1 VTTLRFRIRRIESR
15 LAEAMARDREA
26 VRLGLDRLRRAG
38 DPALIE
44 GAIDRL
50 EARLSAS
57 IAAKAR
63 RRQDIPPLTFPE
75 ALPITACQE
84 EIVAAIQKHPVLIV
98 SGETGSGKS
107 TQIPKFCLAAG
118 RGLDG
123 MIGHT
128 QPRRIAAVAVAQR
141 IAEELGQPLGNAV
154 GYKIRFSDRTSRG
167 AYIKIMTD
175 GILLA
180 ETQTDRRLSAYDTII
195 VDEAHERNLNIDF
208 ILGYL
213 KRLVGR
219 RRDLKV
225 VITSATIDTEKFSR
239 AFGGAPVIDVTGRT
253 FPVEVRYADPG
264 TASGDNG
271 EVTHVELAVQ
281 AVADIAR
288 ERREGDVLV
297 FMPTEQDIRDAC
309 EALEGQ
315 AGRHAVIL
323 PLFARLSAA
332 DQARVFKPAGRRKI
346 IVATNVAET
355 SITIPGIRY
364 VVDTG
369 LARISRYSP
378 RTRTTALPVAPISR
392 SSADQRK
399 GRCGRVEHGVCIR
412 LYAEEDYLA
421 RPQYTAP
428 EILRANLAEV
438 ILRMIALGLGD
449 VADFPFIDRPEPKSI
464 RDGFNLLTEL
474 GAIEEGGR
482 EKAEGGRRK
491 AEGGN
496 EEGGRRKGEGGGK
509 EGVRLT
515 EVGRMMARMPLD
527 PRLSRMLIAAREE
540 RCEEAIAVI
549 AAALSIQDPRERPA
563 EKAAEADRIHAAFRE
578 PGSDFL
584 TFLVI
589 WRRFQGACKTAAG
602 RGQVKRFCRDHFL
615 SFRRMRE
622 WEDIHA
628 QISDIIAEFG
638 WRRRRAGADEP
649 DFGRIHRSILAGF
662 LSHIAVKKEKNI
674 FRAARGREVMIFPGS
689 GLFGSAGTWIVAAEM
704 VETSRLF
711 ARVVATI
718 DAGWL
723 EPAGGKMCRSVFTD
737 PRWDM
742 RRGEVV
748 ATEQVSLFGLVIV
761 PGRTV
766 TYSRINPD
774 EAADIFIRQAL
785 VRGEIE
791 RPIAFMR
798 HNQEVIGRVQ
808 GYEDRLRRRDLLI
821 DEQDLAAFYRRRLS
835 GVCELRSLAG
845 LIKTRGGDAF
855 LRMTETDLL
864 RYRPDPADLALYPER
879 MAVGRRDLEVRYRF
893 EPGAEAD
900 GVTLQVP
907 AALAPEVA
915 PEALEWLVPG
925 LLREKIEILVRG
937 LPKSIRRRLVPLAGV
952 IDTILREM
960 PRSGGALVSALGE
973 FLHRRFG
980 IDVPAAAWPADDVP
994 DHLRMRVAIT
1004 AADGRELAADRDPA
1018 LLRRSAGPGH
1028 IPAEARARWEKAG
1041 LTRWDF
1047 GELPDA
1053 VDSPPGARSAWVAY
1067 PALEA
1072 GTGGVNLKLYP
1083 RRDQALAAHRNG
1095 VAALCA
1101 IHCAR
1106 DVKFLKRNLALPEEV
1121 HPSARYLGGA
1131 RALEQAMV
1139 DRVLQDLFAADIRS
1153 PQGFED
1159 LATARA
1165 PRILPAGRELLYA
1178 VIPVLETYAAA
1189 RGQIAAL
1196 GRGGGPL
1203 ADFGRALAEELAHLV
1218 PNHFIALYD
1227 RSRLSHLV
1235 RYIQALAIRAS
1246 RGAVDLEKD
1255 RVKAAGVAQ
1264 VTGRLNALLDPLS
1277 PEASEQKRRAL
1288 EALFWMIEEYKV
1300 SIYAQELG
1308 TAMRVSP
1315 KRLEEKIAE
1324 VERMA

>member
-15 LAEAMARDREA
+15 LAEAMARDRET

-38 DPALIE
+38 DPALID
-44 GAIDRL
+44 GAVDRL

-63 RRQDIPPLTFPE
+63 RRQNLPPLAFPE
-75 ALPITACQE
+75 ALPITARKE
-84 EIVAAIQKHPVLIV
+84 EIVAAIQKHPVVIV

-128 QPRRIAAVAVAQR
+128 QPRRIAAVMVAQR

-154 GYKIRFSDRTSRG
+154 GYKIRFSDRTTRD

-213 KRLVGR
+213 KRLVER

-253 FPVEVRYADPG
+253 FPVEIRYADPG
-264 TASGDNG
+264 TMSGDNG
-271 EVTHVELAVQ
+271 EVSHVELAVQ

-309 EALEGQ
+309 EALEGR

-332 DQARVFKPAGRRKI
+332 DQARVFKPADRRKI

-392 SSADQRK
+392 SSADQRQ

-412 LYAEEDYLA
+412 LYSEEDYLA

-449 VADFPFIDRPEPKSI
+449 VADFPFIDRPEAKSI
-464 RDGFNLLTEL
+464 RDGFNLLAEL
-474 GAIEEGGR
+474 GAIEEGGS
-482 EKAEGGRRK
+482 EKAEGGK
-491 AEGGN
+491 DGN
-496 EEGGRRKGEGGGK
+496 D
-509 EGVRLT
+509 VRLT
-515 EVGRMMARMPLD
+515 ETGRMMARMPLD
-527 PRLSRMLIAAREE
+527 PRLSRMLIAAHEE
-540 RCEEAIAVI
+540 GCEADIAVI
-549 AAALSIQDPRERPA
+549 ASALSIQDPRERPS
-563 EKAAEADRIHAAFRE
+563 EKSAEADRIHASFNA
-578 PGSDFL
+578 PASDFL
-584 TFLVI
+584 TLLTV
-589 WRRFQGACKTAAG
+589 WKRFHQA
-602 RGQVKRFCRDHFL
+602 RSEHQRHNVLKRFCRDHFL

-628 QISDIIAEFG
+628 QITEIMAEFG

-689 GLFGSAGTWIVAAEM
+689 GLFGSAGNWIVAAEM

-711 ARVVATI
+711 ARAVATI

-723 EPAGGKMCRSVFTD
+723 EPAGGKLCRSVFTD

-761 PGRTV
+761 PGRTAA
-766 TYSRINPD
+766 YGRINPD
-774 EAADIFIRQAL
+774 EAADIFIRHAL

-791 RPIAFMR
+791 RPFAFMR
-798 HNQEVIGRVQ
+798 HNQEVIVRVQ

-821 DEQDLAAFYRRRLS
+821 DEQDLAAFYHRRLS
-835 GVCELRSLAG
+835 GVCEPRSLSA
-845 LIKTRGGDAF
+845 LIKTRGDDAF
-855 LRMTETDLL
+855 LRMTEADLL

-893 EPGAEAD
+893 EPGADAD

-907 AALAPEVA
+907 TALAPEVA

-925 LLREKIEILVRG
+925 LLREKIDILVRG

-952 IDTILREM
+952 IDAILREM
-960 PRSGGALVSALGE
+960 PRSGGPLVSALGE

-980 IDVPAAAWPADDVP
+980 IDVPAAAWPANDVP
-994 DHLRMRVAIT
+994 NHLRMRVAIT
-1004 AADGRELAADRDPA
+1004 AADGRELAAGRDPA
-1018 LLRRSAGPGH
+1018 LLRRSAAPGH
-1028 IPAEARARWEKAG
+1028 IPSEARARWEKTG

-1047 GELPDA
+1047 GELPDV

-1072 GTGGVNLKLYP
+1072 GASGVNLKLYP

-1095 VAALCA
+1095 VAALGA

-1106 DVKFLKRNLALPEEV
+1106 DVKFLKRSLALPEEV

-1131 RALEQAMV
+1131 RALEAAMV
-1139 DRVLQDLFAADIRS
+1139 DRVLQDLFVADIRS

-1159 LATARA
+1159 LATACA

-1178 VIPVLETYAAA
+1178 VIPVLEAYAAA

-1196 GRGGGPL
+1196 GREGGPL
-1203 ADFGRALAEELAHLV
+1203 TDFGRALTEELAHLA

-1227 RSRLSHLV
+1227 RCRLSDLV

-1264 VTGRLNALLDPLS
+1264 VTGRLNALLNALS
-1277 PEASEQKRRAL
+1277 PETSEQKRRAL

>member
-1 VTTLRFRIRRIESR
+1 
-15 LAEAMARDREA
+15 MAKDREA
-26 VRLGLDRLRRAG
+26 VALSLDRLRRAG
-38 DPALIE
+38 DPVRSD
-44 GAIDRL
+44 GAIDRI

-63 RRQDIPPLTFPE
+63 RRQNIPPLAFPE
-75 ALPITACQE
+75 ALPITVRKQ
-84 EIVAAIQKHPVLIV
+84 EIVAAIQKHPVVIV

-141 IAEELGQPLGNAV
+141 IAEELGQPLGDAV
-154 GYKIRFSDRTSRG
+154 GYKIRFSDRTARG

-180 ETQTDRRLSAYDTII
+180 ETQADRRLSAYDTII

-213 KRLVGR
+213 KRLVER

-225 VITSATIDTEKFSR
+225 VITSATIDTEQFSR
-239 AFGGAPVIDVTGRT
+239 AFGGAPVINVTGRT

-264 TASGDNG
+264 TVSGDNG
-271 EVTHVELAVQ
+271 EVSHVELAVQ
-281 AVADIAR
+281 AVAAITR

-297 FMPTEQDIRDAC
+297 FMPTERDIRDAC
-309 EALEGQ
+309 EALEGR

-392 SSADQRK
+392 SSADQRQ

-412 LYAEEDYLA
+412 LYSEEDYLA

-464 RDGFNLLTEL
+464 RDGFSLLTEL

-482 EKAEGGRRK
+482 EKAEERKGKGAGGRGK
-491 AEGGN
+491 SEGGKDGN
-496 EEGGRRKGEGGGK
+496 S
-509 EGVRLT
+509 VRLT
-515 EVGRMMARMPLD
+515 ETGRMMARMPLD
-527 PRLSRMLIAAREE
+527 PRLSRMLIAAHQEG
-540 RCEEAIAVI
+540 CEADIAVI
-549 AAALSIQDPRERPA
+549 ASALSIQDPRERPS
-563 EKAAEADRIHAAFRE
+563 EKSAEADRAHAAFNA
-578 PGSDFL
+578 PASDFL
-584 TFLVI
+584 TLLTV
-589 WRRFQGACKTAAG
+589 WKRFRQARSEHPSPNAL
-602 RGQVKRFCRDHFL
+602 KRFCRDHFL

-622 WEDIHA
+622 WEDIHSQVTEIMA
-628 QISDIIAEFG
+628 GFG

-662 LSHIAVKKEKNI
+662 LSHIAVKKEQNI

-689 GLFGSAGTWIVAAEM
+689 GLFGSAGNWIVAAEM

-711 ARVVATI
+711 ARAVATI

-723 EPAGGKMCRSVFTD
+723 EPAGGKLCRSVFTD

-748 ATEQVSLFGLVIV
+748 ATEQVSLFGLIIV

-766 TYSRINPD
+766 AYSRINPD
-774 EAADIFIRQAL
+774 EAADIFIRHAL

-791 RPIAFMR
+791 RPFAFMR
-798 HNQEVIGRVQ
+798 HNQELIGRVQ

-821 DEQDLAAFYRRRLS
+821 DEQDQAAFYRRRLS
-835 GVCELRSLAG
+835 GVCEPRSLAA
-845 LIKTRGGDAF
+845 LIKTRSGDAF
-855 LRMTETDLL
+855 LCMAEADLL

-900 GVTLQVP
+900 GATLRVP

-960 PRSGGALVSALGE
+960 PRSEGPLVSALEE

-980 IDVPAAAWPADDVP
+980 IDVPAAAWPANDVP

-1004 AADGRELAADRDPA
+1004 AADGRELAAGRDPA
-1018 LLRRSAGPGH
+1018 LLRRSAAPGR
-1028 IPAEARARWEKAG
+1028 IPAEARARWERAG

-1047 GELPDA
+1047 GELPEV
-1053 VDSPPGARSAWVAY
+1053 VDSPTGARSAWVAY

-1072 GTGGVNLKLYP
+1072 GASGVNLKLYP

-1106 DVKFLKRNLALPEEV
+1106 DVKFLKRSLALPEEV

-1131 RALEQAMV
+1131 RALEAAMV
-1139 DRVLQDLFAADIRS
+1139 DRVLQDLCAADIRS

-1159 LATARA
+1159 LSAACA
-1165 PRILPAGRELLYA
+1165 PRILPTGRELLYA
-1178 VIPVLETYAAA
+1178 VIPVLEAYAAA

-1196 GRGGGPL
+1196 GRGGGLL
-1203 ADFGRALAEELAHLV
+1203 ADFGRGLAEELAHLV

-1227 RSRLSHLV
+1227 RCRLSDLV
-1235 RYIQALAIRAS
+1235 RYIQALATRAR

-1264 VTGRLNALLDPLS
+1264 ITGRLNALLKALS

-1324 VERMA
+1324 VGRMV